1 MQQQAR
7 LRQGQ
12 QHQMMQ
18 RIPMGPHGAGMGDYG
33 AMMRF
38 PNGMQNDNLQR
49 RALQN
54 RGGLQTY
61 VSLQESIP
69 LAQLR
74 PYPSRSSM
82 AYVC

>member
-1 MQQQAR
+1 
-7 LRQGQ
+7 
-12 QHQMMQ
+12 MQ

-54 RGGLQTY
+54 RGGLQPY
-61 VSLQESIP
+61 VSPTRIDP
-69 LAQLR
+69 A
-74 PYPSRSSM
+74 SSTASLPFAKLGGLCLLM
-82 AYVC
+82 